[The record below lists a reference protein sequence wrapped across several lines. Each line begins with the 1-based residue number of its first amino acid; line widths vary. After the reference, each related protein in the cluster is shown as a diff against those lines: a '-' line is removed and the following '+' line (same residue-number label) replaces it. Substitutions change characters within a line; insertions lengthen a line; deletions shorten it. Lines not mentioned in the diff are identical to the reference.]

1 MMKMCSGNQEKQTLS
16 NIHMSQVLWSAIVT
30 GVNVSCESFKIIL
43 SPIPSRFEFVL
54 VASPDVV

>member
-1 MMKMCSGNQEKQTLS
+1 
-16 NIHMSQVLWSAIVT
+16 MSQVLWSAIVT
-30 GVNVSCESFKIIL
+30 GVNVIYESFKIIL